1 MNPSHM
7 RPVAIVTGGSRG
19 IGRRI
24 VERLH
29 ADGHAVLFTHSSSDA
44 EAAALQAA
52 LDPSARSCRAL
63 RLDVTAADAA
73 PRLFDAAEALGP
85 VAALINNAGVTGQL
99 GPIEALDDACLERIL
114 AVNLAA
120 PVRLCREAALRWR
133 GRDARSDIV
142 NISSVAARTGS
153 PGEYVAYAASK
164 AALEAL
170 TVGLARELAP
180 QRIHVNAV
188 APGTIDTTIHAR
200 AGEPGRAARVAARI
214 PMQRPGQPEEV
225 AAAVAWLLS
234 AQASYG
240 TGSVLAVTGGL

>member
-1 MNPSHM
+1 M
-7 RPVAIVTGGSRG
+7 
-19 IGRRI
+19 
-24 VERLH
+24 
-29 ADGHAVLFTHSSSDA
+29 
-44 EAAALQAA
+44 AAL
-52 LDPSARSCRAL
+52 
-63 RLDVTAADAA
+63 V
-73 PRLFDAAEALGP
+73 
-85 VAALINNAGVTGQL
+85 NNAGVTGRL
-99 GPIEALDDACLERIL
+99 GPIEALDDADLERIL

-120 PVRLCREAALRWR
+120 PVRLCREAARRWR
-133 GRDARSDIV
+133 GRQARSDIV

-200 AGEPGRAARVAARI
+200 AGEPGRAMRVAARI

-234 AQASYG
+234 AQASYV